1 MYVRHTSQLIL
12 SEFLPLLQR
21 NLDSPDHVLTHLC
34 AKCVTVLTV
43 HFASDN
49 VALLLLRCPHK
60 TAVKAL
66 SLLFETSG
74 HCIVAPTRGLTP
86 KKFVQIR
93 FQRKVRSCELGL
105 VLPCGRH
112 LNPREPTRVRH
123 INLREPDR
131 AVRAWQSLTEP
142 NPCRRWLGIA
152 NWEGGREH

>member
-1 MYVRHTSQLIL
+1 MSLFFSSKSVSSSMYVRHTSQLIL

-93 FQRKVRSCELGL
+93 FQRTIKVLRTRPCPPMRSPPKPE
-105 VLPCGRH
+105 
-112 LNPREPTRVRH
+112 
-123 INLREPDR
+123 R
-131 AVRAWQSLTEP
+131 AHTCSPHKPERA
-142 NPCRRWLGIA
+142 
-152 NWEGGREH
+152 

>member
-74 HCIVAPTRGLTP
+74 HCIVAPTRVKIQTLGQLDFKHDP
-86 KKFVQIR
+86 SYDFWLHYHFVVDCLLPHRRQSTAAATATATAMSAVT
-93 FQRKVRSCELGL
+93 RKL
-105 VLPCGRH
+105 
-112 LNPREPTRVRH
+112 
-123 INLREPDR
+123 LR
-131 AVRAWQSLTEP
+131 TKH
-142 NPCRRWLGIA
+142 RR
-152 NWEGGREH
+152 